1 MIKRSMPFNVWLI
14 SLISLFGAYYFM
26 YEAGLLQAINDKDV
40 TFISAAMISALPVVH
55 LYLGYIVFNYT
66 FRGKYLTEKSIDIG
80 FEISEHMLA
89 AGMMGTIIGFIIMT
103 ASFAGIDFSNIENVS
118 KLFDI
123 ATKGMST
130 ALYTT
135 LVGLVCSM
143 WVRTSF
149 FLANLLVKAKT

>member
-1 MIKRSMPFNVWLI
+1 MIKKSTPFNVWLI
-14 SLISLFGAYYFM
+14 SLISLLGAYYFM
-26 YEAGLLQAINDKDV
+26 YEAGLLQSISDKDA
-40 TFISAAMISALPVVH
+40 TPISIIMMSSLPIVH

-66 FRGKYLTEKSIDIG
+66 FLSETLTSKSIDIG

-103 ASFAGIDFSNIENVS
+103 TSFTGIDFSNVENVS

-123 ATKGMST
+123 ATAGMST

-149 FLANLLVKAKT
+149 FLANLLVKENV